1 MTKLCDLHCHS
12 TNSDGSDTPSK
23 LIEIAHSSRLSAI
36 ALTDH
41 DTIAGIDEAYH
52 ESQKF
57 EIDFINGIELS
68 IIFRSGNM
76 HILGY
81 LYNAENEEFLKT
93 ITLVHNARVNRNK
106 KILDKLS
113 ALGMPIKLHDLEIIS
128 GGGEIGRPHFARIML
143 EYGYV
148 KSLQMA
154 FDLYLKKGAPAYEPK
169 ALLTPAEAINIIHN
183 AGGVAVLAHP
193 ITLNLSLPSDL
204 IKAISDLKEAGLDGI
219 ECRYPEH
226 DTQFTRELLELC
238 KKFDL
243 VSTGGSDYHGKAK
256 PTIKLGKGKGSL
268 AVPYECVIN
277 LKKRR
282 EKIHGL

>member
-12 TNSDGSDTPSK
+12 TNSDGTDTPAK
-23 LIEIAHSSRLSAI
+23 LIEIARSSRLAAI

-52 ESQKF
+52 ESEKYG
-57 EIDFINGIELS
+57 IDFINGIELS
-68 IIFRSGNM
+68 VISDSGNM
-76 HILGY
+76 HMLGY
-81 LYNAENEEFLKT
+81 LYNSENEEFLSA
-93 ITLVHNARVNRNK
+93 ISLVHNARANRNK

-113 ALGMPIKLHDLEIIS
+113 ALGMPIKFHDLEIIS
-128 GGGEIGRPHFARIML
+128 GGGEIGRPHFARVML

-169 ALLTPAEAINIIHN
+169 AILTPAEAIKIIHN

-193 ITLNLSLPSDL
+193 ITLNIALPADL
-204 IKAISDLKEAGLDGI
+204 IKAISDLKEAGIDGI
-219 ECRYPEH
+219 ECYYPEH
-226 DTQFTRELLELC
+226 DTQFTRELLEIC
-238 KKFDL
+238 KKLYL

-268 AVPYECVIN
+268 AIPYECVIN
-277 LKKRR
+277 LRKRR
-282 EKIHGL
+282 EKIHAL